1 MKPTN
6 PNCMMTAIAA
16 IYIIIYITIIS
27 IYIYIHHYIHNYL
40 YSIIYSIILY
50 TYILYMC
57 ICCKQFQV
65 LLQVHRPTKAV
76 RLLPVSGT
84 LTQAEDFTVVMQQV

>member
-1 MKPTN
+1 M
-6 PNCMMTAIAA
+6 
-16 IYIIIYITIIS
+16 Y
-27 IYIYIHHYIHNYL
+27 
-40 YSIIYSIILY
+40 
-50 TYILYMC
+50 
-57 ICCKQFQV
+57 ICCKQLQV